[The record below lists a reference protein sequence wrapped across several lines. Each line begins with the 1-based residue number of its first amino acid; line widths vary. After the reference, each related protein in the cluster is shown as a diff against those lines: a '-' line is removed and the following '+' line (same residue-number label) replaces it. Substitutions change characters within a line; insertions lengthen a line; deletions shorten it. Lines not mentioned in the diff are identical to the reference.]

1 MGGSDLNPAGL
12 GVGVP
17 TPSSSFSQG
26 GAETYQLVT
35 RDGFLKFPIVRS
47 PNLNEFICSWKKA
60 TAGSQGLQPT
70 PGLPTAAPEKP
81 RSPAPV
87 TRLPRLARL
96 CRVSPSSHRAGAPE
110 AHPRRRAGAP
120 TRTRQPLPPAGPPT
134 ARPCR
139 VSAPGT
145 GQSLDQQ
152 PQAGAPTRARQPLPV
167 GAELHGGHSFRV
179 AGQGEL
185 KSVVWLHRRGL
196 LRRQCWSANSYP
208 TAH

>member
-1 MGGSDLNPAGL
+1 MGGSTLTRQAWELGSPRPAAA
-12 GVGVP
+12 
-17 TPSSSFSQG
+17 SSQG

-60 TAGSQGLQPT
+60 TQAVKASSQHL
-70 PGLPTAAPEKP
+70 LPTAAPEKP

-110 AHPRRRAGAP
+110 AHPQRRAGAP
-120 TRTRQPLPPAGPPT
+120 TRTRQPLPSRPRP

-139 VSAPGT
+139 VSAAQAQ
-145 GQSLDQQ
+145 QSLDQQ
-152 PQAGAPTRARQPLPV
+152 PQAGAPTRALSHSPL
-167 GAELHGGHSFRV
+167 GLNFTEDTAFCGGR
-179 AGQGEL
+179 QGEL
-185 KSVVWLHRRGL
+185 KSVVWLHRRGG
-196 LRRQCWSANSYP
+196 C
-208 TAH
+208 